1 MFSGNLPWFSFTVS
15 LIGHLGIKVDLLM
28 VIEWLLGI
36 ILIIAHILLSLLLI
50 AAPQGPRS
58 ALMGLSIL
66 NYIPLH
72 CGFSFF
78 TLITFDHCNIFS
90 FFLHWFI
97 PWFLWGDWVF
107 TLFIWAFLP
116 RMLISLSI
124 LASNALLFCHLYVFH
139 FLNII
144 IIILAS
150 LWNVA
155 VDNL

>member
-1 MFSGNLPWFSFTVS
+1 MFSGNLPWFRFTLF
-15 LIGHLGIKVDLLM
+15 LIRHLGIKVDLLM
-28 VIEWLLGI
+28 VIERILHI

-58 ALMGLSIL
+58 TLMGLGIL

-78 TLITFDHCNIFS
+78 NLLTFDHFNIFS

-107 TLFIWAFLP
+107 ALFIWAFLS

-124 LASNALLFCHLYVFH
+124 LAFNLLLFCHLYVFH
-139 FLNII
+139 FLNIV
-144 IIILAS
+144 IILAS

-155 VDNL
+155 VDNP